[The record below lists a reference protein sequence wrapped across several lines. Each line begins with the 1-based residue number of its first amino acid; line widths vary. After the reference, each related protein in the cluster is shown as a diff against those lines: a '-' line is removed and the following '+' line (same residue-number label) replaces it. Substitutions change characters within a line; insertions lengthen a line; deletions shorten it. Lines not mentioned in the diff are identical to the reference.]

1 MFDEDS
7 PTRNIQTQVPTTSHL
22 MEKLM
27 FPLRKVSEAE
37 FPGGISFGTFLYPK
51 DRQTQMRF
59 HNDSPYRIH
68 P

>member
-7 PTRNIQTQVPTTSHL
+7 PTRNIQLRVPITSHL
-22 MEKLM
+22 MEKLV
-27 FPLRKVSEAE
+27 FPLRKASEAE
-37 FPGGISFGTFLYPK
+37 FPDGIFFETFYSPK
-51 DRQTQMRF
+51 DRQPQMRF

>member
-27 FPLRKVSEAE
+27 FPLRKASEAE
-37 FPGGISFGTFLYPK
+37 FLGGISFETFYSPK
-51 DRQTQMRF
+51 DRQPQMHF